1 MRKQR
6 LPFSEII
13 SEAAKKRTK
22 VDKKEFLQSHDCVP
36 LRIILRLW
44 YDETLEWLV
53 PDSAPPYKKG
63 ETADEGMMLYHEAR
77 KLRIFIKGGGY
88 DQLKPAK
95 RESLFIGL
103 LEDLYD
109 PDAEMLCQMI
119 TNKPYKGLTKQTVED
134 AFPRLFIDPLKI
146 N

>member
-119 TNKPYKGLTKQTVED
+119 EGKKPKGLTKQTVEE